1 MADSGAESVLGH
13 LSRWL
18 DARQTSQDDGR
29 LLERF
34 VLQRDEQAFAE
45 LMARHGPLVFGLCR
59 RVLQNVQDAED
70 VFQATFLVLARKAAT
85 IHKPESLSCWLHG
98 VAYRLALKAKAETQ
112 RRRFHEREAVSVRN
126 SDEDDLSWR
135 EMRGVIDEELQRLPE
150 KQRLPLVLCYLEG
163 LTQDEAARRLN
174 WPRGT
179 LKRRLESGREKLRLR
194 LTQRGISLGTGR
206 LPRYGRVRR
215 RLFSRCS
222 LRSCGHAA
230 PWKSFCIAQR
240 LRLKNCCG
248 RWPRVRPNITSPGK
262 QKPPYAVWMR

>member
-1 MADSGAESVLGH
+1 MAASLEYVLSQLQRWTSPCAH
-13 LSRWL
+13 ELS
-18 DARQTSQDDGR
+18 DTV

-34 VLQRDEQAFAE
+34 VHCRDEAAFAA
-45 LMARHGPLVFGLCR
+45 LAARHGEMVFGLCR
-59 RVLQNVQDAED
+59 RILGNPHDAED
-70 VFQATFLVLARKAAT
+70 VFQAAFLVLARKAAT
-85 IHKPESLSCWLHG
+85 IRKPESLACWLHG
-98 VAYRLALKAKAETQ
+98 VAYRLALKAKSEAE
-112 RRRFHEREAVSVRN
+112 RRRLHEQRATACHQ
-126 SDEDDLSWR
+126 DDKDDLSWR
-135 EMRGVIDEELQRLPE
+135 EMRGAIDEELQRLPE
-150 KQRLPLVLCYLEG
+150 KQRQPLILCYLEG
-163 LTQDEAARRLN
+163 LTQDEATRRLN

-179 LKRRLESGREKLRLR
+179 LKRRLESGRENLRLR

-248 RWPRVRPNITSPGK
+248 RWPRVRPNITSLGK